1 MNQYREKYEN
11 QTDRRVSPHAQQLEP
26 LFDWIATGKQL
37 PPRGQ
42 QAVDLG
48 FTAHT
53 LNDSREDPEVYQYY
67 QWVLTN
73 CFADQSLH
81 ELSAKLIGATFTAAN
96 VFKTDLPQP
105 VTLNPWQS
113 GAMRSFPLVTKRVII
128 VENNGVFIWLLQRH
142 PDWPL
147 INQAG
152 NDFNAAYLEIV
163 QSLEKRQVKLTY
175 IGDLDSRGIQ
185 MADYLFSQLAVTT
198 IATFTAIQSPTNVF
212 QWLTQ
217 FGKTDV
223 KRSRNL
229 KISNPV
235 LQKELDSIRVLQSF
249 VEQEQLIEQYEALI
263 SKLLQVD

>member
-1 MNQYREKYEN
+1 MNPYREKYEQ
-11 QTDRRVSPHAQQLEP
+11 QTNRVVSSHAQQLEP
-26 LFDWIATGKQL
+26 LFADIVTGKSL

-53 LNDSREDPEVYQYY
+53 LNDPHEDPEVYQYY

-73 CFADQSLH
+73 CFDGQPLH

-105 VTLNPWQS
+105 VTLNPWQTES
-113 GAMRSFPLVTKRVII
+113 MQSFPLAAKRAVI
-128 VENNGVFIWLLQRH
+128 VENNGVFIWLLHRH

-152 NDFNAAYLEIV
+152 NDFNTAYLAIV
-163 QSLEKRQVKLTY
+163 QSLEQRQVKLTY

-185 MADYLFSQLAVTT
+185 MADYLFSQLNFTP
-198 IATFTAIQSPTNVF
+198 IETFTAIQSPINVF

-217 FGKTDV
+217 LGKTNL
-223 KRSRNL
+223 KRSRKL
-229 KISNPV
+229 QISNPV
-235 LQKELDSIRVLQSF
+235 LQKELDSIHVLKCF
-249 VEQEQLIEQYEALI
+249 VEQEQLITEYESLI
-263 SKLLQVD
+263 SAWLDEH